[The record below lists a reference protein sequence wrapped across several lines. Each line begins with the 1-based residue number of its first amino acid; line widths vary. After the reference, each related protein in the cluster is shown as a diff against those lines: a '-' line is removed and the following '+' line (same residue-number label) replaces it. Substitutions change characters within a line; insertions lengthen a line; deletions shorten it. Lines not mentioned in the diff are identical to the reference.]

1 MQALL
6 FPGLAVESRK
16 HKEYAVTRLMTV
28 SLVEAIAADIRS
40 RILRGDYPADAS
52 FKEVEVAAE
61 YEVARPTAKAAI
73 EKLVSES
80 LLVRRSNK
88 TARIVILTP
97 EDIRDIYK
105 TRALLEKA
113 ALLQLAEARSVPA
126 AALSAQEDLERLA
139 GRSGLDIIDPDM
151 RFHMALVDS
160 LDSPRTSRM
169 YDSLISQVKL
179 CMAQV
184 QGLHLVQP
192 ERIIKEHRHLLDLIE
207 AGKGTAAAE
216 FLEEHLARPRE
227 RLVAAISG
235 SGTDYQ
241 A

>member
-1 MQALL
+1 M
-6 FPGLAVESRK
+6 
-16 HKEYAVTRLMTV
+16 TRLMTV

-88 TARIVILTP
+88 TARIVTLTP
-97 EDIRDIYK
+97 DDVRDIYK

-113 ALLQLAEARSVPA
+113 ALLQLAGARSVPA
-126 AALSAQEDLERLA
+126 SALSAQEELERLG

-160 LDSPRTSRM
+160 LESPRTSRM

-192 ERIIKEHRHLLDLIE
+192 GRIIKEHRHLLDLIE
-207 AGKGTAAAE
+207 AGHGGAAAE

-227 RLVAAISG
+227 LLVAAIGGEAG
-235 SGTDYQ
+235 SEADLDSVTEG
-241 A
+241 

>member
-1 MQALL
+1 MTQ
-6 FPGLAVESRK
+6 
-16 HKEYAVTRLMTV
+16 LMTV

-40 RILRGDYPADAS
+40 RILRGAYPADAS

-73 EKLVSES
+73 EKLVSEA

-88 TARIVILTP
+88 TARIVTLTP
-97 EDIRDIYK
+97 EDVGDIYK

-113 ALLQLAEARSVPA
+113 ALLQLAETRSIPAGARA
-126 AALSAQEDLERLA
+126 AQEELERIT
-139 GRSGLDIIDPDM
+139 GGSDLDIVDPDM

-192 ERIIKEHRHLLDLIE
+192 DRIIKEHRHLLDLVE
-207 AGKGTAAAE
+207 AGEGAAAVE
-216 FLEEHLARPRE
+216 FLDEHLARPRE
-227 RLVAAISG
+227 RLIAAISG
-235 SGTDYQ
+235 EAHPSSPPD

>member
-1 MQALL
+1 MTQ
-6 FPGLAVESRK
+6 
-16 HKEYAVTRLMTV
+16 LMTV

-40 RILRGDYPADAS
+40 CILRGGYPADAS

-88 TARIVILTP
+88 TARVVTLTP
-97 EDIRDIYK
+97 EDVRDIYK

-113 ALLQLAEARSVPA
+113 ALLQLAKARSIPA
-126 AALSAQEDLERLA
+126 GTRAAQEELERIT
-139 GRSGLDIIDPDM
+139 GGSDLDVVDPDM
-151 RFHMALVDS
+151 RFHQALVDS

-192 ERIIKEHRHLLDLIE
+192 DRIIKEHRHLLDLVE
-207 AGKGTAAAE
+207 AGDGAAAAE
-216 FLEEHLARPRE
+216 FLDEHLARPRE

-235 SGTDYQ
+235 EADPDSPLD

>member
-1 MQALL
+1 MAQ
-6 FPGLAVESRK
+6 
-16 HKEYAVTRLMTV
+16 LMTV

-40 RILRGDYPADAS
+40 RILRGGYPADAS

-88 TARIVILTP
+88 TARIVTLTP
-97 EDIRDIYK
+97 EDVRDIYK

-113 ALLQLAEARSVPA
+113 ALLHLAGARSVPA
-126 AALSAQEDLERLA
+126 GALAAQEELERVA
-139 GRSGLDIIDPDM
+139 GGSGLDIIDPDM
-151 RFHMALVDS
+151 GFHMALVAS
-160 LDSPRTSRM
+160 LESPRTSRM
-169 YDSLISQVKL
+169 YDSLVSQVKL

-192 ERIIKEHRHLLDLIE
+192 DRIIKEHRHLLDLVE
-207 AGKGTAAAE
+207 AGDGAAAAE

-227 RLVAAISG
+227 RLVAAIG
-235 SGTDYQ
+235 GK
-241 A
+241 AGPEAAPKP

>member
-1 MQALL
+1 VVIQL
-6 FPGLAVESRK
+6 V
-16 HKEYAVTRLMTV
+16 TV
-28 SLVEAIAADIRS
+28 SLVDAVAADVRS
-40 RILRGDYPADAS
+40 RILRGGYPAGAS

-88 TARIVILTP
+88 SARIVTLTP
-97 EDIRDIYK
+97 DDVRDIYR

-126 AALSAQEDLERLA
+126 GALAAQEELERA
-139 GRSGLDIIDPDM
+139 SGGSGLDIVDPDM
-151 RFHMALVDS
+151 QFHMSLIDS

-192 ERIIKEHRHLLDLIE
+192 ERIIKEHRHLLDLVK
-207 AGKGTAAAE
+207 AGDGAAAAE

>member
-1 MQALL
+1 
-6 FPGLAVESRK
+6 
-16 HKEYAVTRLMTV
+16 VTRLKTV
-28 SLVEAIAADIRS
+28 SLVEAIAADIRE

-88 TARIVILTP
+88 TARIVTLTP
-97 EDIRDIYK
+97 EDVRDIYK

-113 ALLQLAEARSVPA
+113 ALLQLAGARSVPA
-126 AALSAQEDLERLA
+126 GALSAQEELERLA

-151 RFHMALVDS
+151 RFHMALIDS

-207 AGKGTAAAE
+207 AGNGSAAAE
-216 FLEEHLARPRE
+216 FLDEHLARPRE
-227 RLVAAISG
+227 RLVAAIGGEAGPEADPVSAPAG
-235 SGTDYQ
+235 
-241 A
+241 

>member
-1 MQALL
+1 M
-6 FPGLAVESRK
+6 
-16 HKEYAVTRLMTV
+16 TRLMTV
-28 SLVEAIAADIRS
+28 SLVEAIAADIRT

-52 FKEVEVAAE
+52 FKEVELAAE

-88 TARIVILTP
+88 TARIVTLTP
-97 EDIRDIYK
+97 DDVRDIYK

-113 ALLQLAEARSVPA
+113 ALLQLAGARSVPA
-126 AALSAQEDLERLA
+126 GALSAQEELERLG

-160 LDSPRTSRM
+160 LESPRTSRM

-192 ERIIKEHRHLLDLIE
+192 GRIIKEHRHLLDLIE
-207 AGKGTAAAE
+207 AGHGGAAAE
-216 FLEEHLARPRE
+216 FLEKHLARPRE
-227 RLVAAISG
+227 LLVAAIGGEAWSG
-235 SGTDYQ
+235 ADLDSVTEG
-241 A
+241 

>member
-1 MQALL
+1 MTQ
-6 FPGLAVESRK
+6 
-16 HKEYAVTRLMTV
+16 LMTV

-40 RILRGDYPADAS
+40 RILRGGYPADAS

-88 TARIVILTP
+88 TARIVTLTP
-97 EDIRDIYK
+97 EDVRDIYK
-105 TRALLEKA
+105 TRAVLEKA
-113 ALLQLAEARSVPA
+113 ALLQLAEARSIPA
-126 AALSAQEDLERLA
+126 GTRAAQEELERITD
-139 GRSGLDIIDPDM
+139 GSDLDVVDPDM
-151 RFHMALVDS
+151 RFHQALVDS

-192 ERIIKEHRHLLDLIE
+192 DRIIKEHRHLLDLVE
-207 AGKGTAAAE
+207 AGDGAAAAE
-216 FLEEHLARPRE
+216 FLDEHLARPRE

-235 SGTDYQ
+235 EADPDSPLD